1 MEKLLQLDINSQCQI
16 ATFCEEPR
24 AAYNRVKLT
33 SYFETRDPS
42 ALSMTGDF
50 DTHGRTAWYDERRDH
65 VELYVGD
72 KAVAIDTTQKVVT
85 GASGTT
91 IPYDICV
98 LATGSFPFVPP
109 IPGRNRPGVFVYRT
123 IEDLENMLTYAKT
136 HNVKAAAVIGG
147 GLLGLEAAKAAA
159 DMGLGTLDTMD
170 DDDDIAV
177 RVFHSLDSQR
187 MLASDLS
194 CVDYEKRCC
203 PLLQRVTLSNLPTF
217 SCAVKSTLVDTMHS
231 WARSKT
237 WA

>member
-1 MEKLLQLDINSQCQI
+1 MMHLQRSSLLALLLGCGLAKAFVAPHNSRHPRSVTTTSSLDAEKKKRVVVVGNGMVGQRFMEKLLQLDTNQQCQI

-50 DTHGRTAWYDERRDH
+50 DDKGRTAWYDERRDN

-72 KAVAIDTTQKVVT
+72 KAVSIDPVQKVVT

-123 IEDLENMLTYAKT
+123 IEDLENMLNYAKT

-159 DMGLGTLDTMD
+159 DMGLGTFVCID
-170 DDDDIAV
+170 
-177 RVFHSLDSQR
+177 
-187 MLASDLS
+187 
-194 CVDYEKRCC
+194 
-203 PLLQRVTLSNLPTF
+203 
-217 SCAVKSTLVDTMHS
+217 
-231 WARSKT
+231 
-237 WA
+237 